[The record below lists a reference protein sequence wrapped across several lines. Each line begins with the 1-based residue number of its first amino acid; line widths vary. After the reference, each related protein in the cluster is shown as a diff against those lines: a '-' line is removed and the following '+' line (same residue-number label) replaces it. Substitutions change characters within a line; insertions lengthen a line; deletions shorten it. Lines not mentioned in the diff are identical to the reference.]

1 VPKLNSKQDGVAQA
15 SVTSQKSSIDA
26 ATICS
31 TAHMNIYITAYGAA
45 YGDVA
50 TVMALAK
57 PLFGAAA
64 SFL

>member
-1 VPKLNSKQDGVAQA
+1 MQEGVQQRLWLPKRLTLKEVES
-15 SVTSQKSSIDA
+15 
-26 ATICS
+26 
-31 TAHMNIYITAYGAA
+31 
-45 YGDVA
+45 DVA

>member
-1 VPKLNSKQDGVAQA
+1 MQQDMQH
-15 SVTSQKSSIDA
+15 STHECYIYA
-26 ATICS
+26 AD
-31 TAHMNIYITAYGAA
+31 
-45 YGDVA
+45 GDVA